1 MTDIRNLVFEW
12 QYLLQLQS
20 DAEAPCPCLTSGS
33 LISDYNWGERRS
45 KTRALSAQTLQIWGQ
60 FRSLIASIF
69 VAVMLGEGETKWES
83 LPSPVEASIIIISW
97 RAGADARLAW
107 RFPAPPRHTLRS
119 FYSSRP
125 PLQLFHR
132 PLSALPYH
140 PLALA
145 LCLLF
150 RSPPPPPHVRKSLL
164 PVSAGKLF
172 CPPIPSFHYLV

>member
-97 RAGADARLAW
+97 RAGADPRLAW
-107 RFPAPPRHTLRS
+107 RFPAPPPHTPLLLLFTPAPPAFPS
-119 FYSSRP
+119 SPICAPLPPLGPGPLPALSLTPTPSPCSQITSSR
-125 PLQLFHR
+125 
-132 PLSALPYH
+132 
-140 PLALA
+140 
-145 LCLLF
+145 
-150 RSPPPPPHVRKSLL
+150 
-164 PVSAGKLF
+164 VSR
-172 CPPIPSFHYLV
+172 

>member
-1 MTDIRNLVFEW
+1 MTDIRNLVFAW
-12 QYLLQLQS
+12 RYLLQLQS

-33 LISDYNWGERRS
+33 VISDYNWGERRS

-83 LPSPVEASIIIISW
+83 LPSKPASSSS
-97 RAGADARLAW
+97 ADEQAPTPDLPDG
-107 RFPAPPRHTLRS
+107 FLPPATHSAPFT
-119 FYSSRP
+119 
-125 PLQLFHR
+125 LQLFHR